1 MLLRKKIFYK
11 YAFLP
16 LLWVPCLSA
25 TAQQAAAPARS
36 SKAANTENALLWEIS
51 GKNLRQT
58 SYLFGTFHLITSDYL
73 KSLPLVDEKLLAAQA
88 VVGEMVMDSTVI
100 MKLMPASMMTGT
112 TLNQL
117 LKPEDY
123 QLVADYL
130 KEVSGLELF
139 MLGSLKP
146 MALQAALMQFEWN
159 KLNPKP
165 GDAGQPMDIYFQ
177 QTAKEQGKEVL
188 GLEKVEDQVK
198 ALFDQ
203 FPLKRQAEMLVESVK
218 DKKKNRDDMQKLAEC
233 YRAQNLA
240 CLRQMMYGVDTFT
253 PAEMKILLDDRNE
266 EWGRK
271 MPNLMEQQS
280 TFFAVGAGHL
290 VGEHGL
296 VSLLRR
302 QGYTVRPVKTKS

>member
-11 YAFLP
+11 YALLP
-16 LLWVPCLSA
+16 LLWVPYLSA
-25 TAQQAAAPARS
+25 TAQQAATHVRT

-51 GKNLRQT
+51 GKNLRQA

-88 VVGEMVMDSTVI
+88 VVGEMVMDSTVM

-112 TLNQL
+112 TLKQL

-159 KLNPKP
+159 KLNPQP
-165 GDAGQPMDIYFQ
+165 VDAGQPMDIYFQ
-177 QTAKEQGKEVL
+177 RIAKEQGKKVL

-218 DKKKNRDDMQKLAEC
+218 DKKKNSDDMQKLAEC
-233 YRAQNLA
+233 YRAQDLA

-266 EWGRK
+266 EWARK
-271 MPNLMEQQS
+271 MPDLMQQQA

-302 QGYTVRPVKTKS
+302 QGYTVRPVKAKS